1 MKRVGLALLLL
12 VAVIA
17 AGCGGEGSQSSS
29 TARTAPT
36 ATGSASTPS
45 ASSANAIV
53 QAGLTTS
60 AETSARVSFKA
71 TFTGDTSGT
80 MTGEGVFS
88 RRQGHLTMD
97 LGGLTSLGTGQAEIV
112 FDKLVYYMKLP
123 AGSGASLPPGK
134 EWFKLDFAKLGKQQG
149 LDLSQLMQL
158 NQSDPSQALDFLQG
172 ASDGFEELGQE
183 QVRGEQTTQY
193 KGTIDL
199 QKVAEEAPAD
209 VQAQYRELAELSGNQ
224 KVPMDVWI
232 GDDGLVRKI
241 AFTQAVPNGGSV
253 KMEEEFYD
261 FGTDEQVEVPSDDEV
276 VDLTALLGNS

>member
-1 MKRVGLALLLL
+1 MKRAALASLL
-12 VAVIA
+12 VAVTV
-17 AGCGGEGSQSSS
+17 AGCGGGSSQ
-29 TARTAPT
+29 P
-36 ATGSASTPS
+36 ASTGQVGISTS
-45 ASSANAIV
+45 AAP
-53 QAGLTTS
+53 QAQAVLAAGQKTS
-60 AETSARVSFKA
+60 AETSARLSFKA
-71 TFTGDTSGT
+71 TFTGDTNGT

-88 RRQGHLTMD
+88 QRQGHLTID
-97 LGGLTSLGTGQAEIV
+97 LGGLTGVGTGQAEIV

-123 AGSGASLPPGK
+123 PGSGASLPPGK

-172 ASDGFEELGQE
+172 ASDDFEEVGQE
-183 QVRGEQTTQY
+183 EVRGEQTTHY
-193 KGTIDL
+193 KGTVDL
-199 QKVAEEAPAD
+199 EKVAEEAPAD
-209 VQAQYRELAELSGNQ
+209 VQEQYRKLSELTGDK

-253 KMEEEFYD
+253 KMEEELYD
-261 FGTDEQVEVPSDDEV
+261 FGTDEQVEVPSDDAV

>member
-1 MKRVGLALLLL
+1 MKRAALASLL
-12 VAVIA
+12 VAVTV
-17 AGCGGEGSQSSS
+17 AGCGGGSSQ
-29 TARTAPT
+29 P
-36 ATGSASTPS
+36 ASTDQVDISTS
-45 ASSANAIV
+45 AAP
-53 QAGLTTS
+53 QAQAVLAAGQRTS

-71 TFTGDTSGT
+71 TFTGDTNGT

-88 RRQGHLTMD
+88 QRQGHLTMD
-97 LGGLTSLGTGQAEIV
+97 LGGLTGVGTGQAEIV

-123 AGSGASLPPGK
+123 PGSGASLPPGK

-172 ASDGFEELGQE
+172 ASDDFEEVGQE
-183 QVRGEQTTQY
+183 EVRGEQTTHY
-193 KGTIDL
+193 KGTVDL
-199 QKVAEEAPAD
+199 EKVAQEAPAD
-209 VQAQYRELAELSGNQ
+209 VQEQYRELSELTGDK

-253 KMEEEFYD
+253 KMEEELYD
-261 FGTDEQVEVPSDDEV
+261 FGTDEQVEVPSDDAV

>member
-1 MKRVGLALLLL
+1 MKRAALASLL
-12 VAVIA
+12 VAVTV
-17 AGCGGEGSQSSS
+17 AGCGGGGGSSQ
-29 TARTAPT
+29 P
-36 ATGSASTPS
+36 ASTDQVDISTS
-45 ASSANAIV
+45 AAP
-53 QAGLTTS
+53 QAQAVLAAGQRTS

-71 TFTGDTSGT
+71 TFTGDTNGT

-88 RRQGHLTMD
+88 QRQGHLTID
-97 LGGLTSLGTGQAEIV
+97 LGGLTGVGTGQAEIV

-123 AGSGASLPPGK
+123 PGSGASLPPGK

-158 NQSDPSQALDFLQG
+158 NQSDPSQALDLLQG
-172 ASDGFEELGQE
+172 ASDDFEEVGQE
-183 QVRGEQTTQY
+183 EVRGELTTHY
-193 KGTIDL
+193 KGTVDL
-199 QKVAEEAPAD
+199 EKVAEEAPAD
-209 VQAQYRELAELSGNQ
+209 VQEQYRKLSELTGDK

-253 KMEEEFYD
+253 KMEEELYD
-261 FGTDEQVEVPSDDEV
+261 FGTDEQVEVPSDDAV

>member
-1 MKRVGLALLLL
+1 VKRVALALLLL

-17 AGCGGEGSQSSS
+17 AGCGGDGSQSSS
-29 TARTAPT
+29 TPPT

-53 QAGLTTS
+53 QAGQTTS

-80 MTGEGVFS
+80 MTGQGVFS

-123 AGSGASLPPGK
+123 AGAGASLPPGK

-172 ASDGFEELGQE
+172 ASDDFEEVGQE
-183 QVRGEQTTQY
+183 QVRGGQTTHY

-209 VQAQYRELAELSGNQ
+209 VQEQYRKLSELSGNQ

-253 KMEEEFYD
+253 KMKEEFYD
-261 FGTDEQVEVPSDDEV
+261 FGTDEQVEIPADDEV

>member
-1 MKRVGLALLLL
+1 MKRVAVALLLL
-12 VAVIA
+12 VPVIA

-29 TARTAPT
+29 TAPT
-36 ATGSASTPS
+36 VAGSVSTP
-45 ASSANAIV
+45 SANAIV
-53 QAGLTTS
+53 EAGRTTS

-97 LGGLTSLGTGQAEIV
+97 LGGLTGVGTGQAEIV

-123 AGSGASLPPGK
+123 AGSGAGLPPGK
-134 EWFKLDFAKLGKQQG
+134 EWFMLDFAKLGKQQG

-172 ASDGFEELGQE
+172 ASDDFEEVGHE
-183 QVRGEQTTQY
+183 QVRDEQTTHY

-209 VQAQYRELAELSGNQ
+209 VQEEYRKLSELSGNQ

-261 FGTDEQVEVPSDDEV
+261 FGTDEQVEVPADDEV
-276 VDLTALLGNS
+276 VDLTALLGSS

>member
-1 MKRVGLALLLL
+1 
-12 VAVIA
+12 
-17 AGCGGEGSQSSS
+17 
-29 TARTAPT
+29 
-36 ATGSASTPS
+36 
-45 ASSANAIV
+45 
-53 QAGLTTS
+53 
-60 AETSARVSFKA
+60 
-71 TFTGDTSGT
+71 

-88 RRQGHLTMD
+88 RRQGHLTID
-97 LGGLTSLGTGQAEIV
+97 LGGLTGVGTGQAEIV

-123 AGSGASLPPGK
+123 AGAGASLPPGK

-158 NQSDPSQALDFLQG
+158 NQSDPSQALDFIQG
-172 ASDGFEELGQE
+172 ASDDFEEAGHE
-183 QVRGEQTTQY
+183 QVRGEQTTHY

-209 VQAQYRELAELSGNQ
+209 VQEQYRKLSELSGNQ

-261 FGTDEQVEVPSDDEV
+261 FGTDEQVEVPADDEV